1 MRAFR
6 CQERARAASVEAVV
20 RVGHLCA
27 LLGLALVSMSST
39 RVAEACTPV
48 RLHAKLLSP
57 SGYDP
62 IPTHAVLWFEVAGF
76 GAAGGELDLEVE
88 LLGPNDVSVPVSFSN
103 AAPRTTQYGPASSSR
118 TLRAQVQLEPNTRYT
133 LSFNS
138 APPATQDGEPERT
151 SRVLQTDSGDPLPPP
166 PSPTAELGFWA
177 LGGGDPLPFPC
188 AAGEF
193 DEATVVFAYPER
205 TTALHLRS
213 RYADERE
220 FSRPLTHV
228 LRPGAAWESLFLWA
242 IDRGVPCVELVAEG
256 ADGARSKPAVYCEPL
271 GCGEGLDEYEGLALG
286 PDWWRRELG
295 PGSCGGVRGAS
306 ETEGE
311 GCACVAVSAEA
322 GGAGFGVGAWVVLV
336 GWWRRRK
343 RRLAPRACKTL

>member
-1 MRAFR
+1 M
-6 CQERARAASVEAVV
+6 ARAPLLS
-20 RVGHLCA
+20 A
-27 LLGLALVSMSST
+27 LLGAALVLISAP
-39 RVAEACTPV
+39 RPAEACTPV

-76 GAAGGELDLEVE
+76 DTAGGELDLEVE
-88 LLGPNDVSVPVSFSN
+88 LLGPDDVSVPVSFSN
-103 AAPRTTQYGPASSSR
+103 AAPHTTQYGPASSSR

-133 LSFNS
+133 LSFNR
-138 APPATQDGEPERT
+138 APPAMQGGEPERT
-151 SRVLQTDSGDPLPPP
+151 SRVLHTDSGDPLPPP

-177 LGGGDPLPFPC
+177 LGEGPLPFPC

-220 FSRPLTHV
+220 FSRVITHV

-256 ADGARSKPAVYCEPL
+256 ADGARSEPAVYCEPL
-271 GCGEGLDEYEGLALG
+271 RCAEGLDEYEGLAQG

-311 GCACVAVSAEA
+311 GCACVAAGFEA
-322 GGAGFGVGAWVVLV
+322 GGAGFGLGASVVLL
-336 GWWRRRK
+336 GWRQRRK
-343 RRLAPRACKTL
+343 QGPAPRVCKIL